1 MMNRHF
7 LTLDDGSKYLV
18 ISRVNYKGITYC
30 FVGRL
35 DDSSIYK
42 YAKIINDEIEFID
55 DEDIIKEIKPLLL
68 KNLPNS

>member
-1 MMNRHF
+1 MMEQHI

-30 FVGRL
+30 FMGKL

-42 YAKIINDEIEFID
+42 YAKIVNDDLEFID
-55 DEDIIKEIKPLLL
+55 DEIIINEIKPLLL

>member
-1 MMNRHF
+1 MMNRHV

-55 DEDIIKEIKPLLL
+55 DENIINEIKPLLL

>member
-55 DEDIIKEIKPLLL
+55 DEDIINEIKPLLL

>member
-55 DEDIIKEIKPLLL
+55 DENIINEIKPLLL